1 MIHKS
6 TDNLIRFW
14 YDGKV
19 IHKCDRKEALKLI
32 YTGAFDKMNVI
43 VWTPELEQF
52 NLHSQRAAQYFGVKE
67 LNRR

>member
-14 YDGKV
+14 HDGKV
-19 IHKCDRKEALKLI
+19 IRKCDRKEALKLI

-67 LNRR
+67 LNPR